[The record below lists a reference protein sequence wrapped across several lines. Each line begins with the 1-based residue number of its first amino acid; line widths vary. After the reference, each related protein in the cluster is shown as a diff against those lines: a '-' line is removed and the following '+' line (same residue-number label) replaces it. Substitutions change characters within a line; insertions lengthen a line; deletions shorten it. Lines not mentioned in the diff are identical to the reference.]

1 MFTPHFA
8 FFLQQSTED
17 KDINALVLLLFLH
30 KRTSPLRS
38 NDLILQGSLC
48 AHLSILT
55 DKRESRDKKLGEFQK
70 VLRVFSKVLRDFLE
84 KVGGFDAHSR
94 RFLVN
99 NRKTFALLSQKER
112 KHLDGRQGNPNFVL
126 IPIEDFPLQTFTK
139 TT

>member
-1 MFTPHFA
+1 M
-8 FFLQQSTED
+8 
-17 KDINALVLLLFLH
+17 N
-30 KRTSPLRS
+30 
-38 NDLILQGSLC
+38 LILQGSLC

-55 DKRESRDKKLGEFQK
+55 DKRESRDKKVG
-70 VLRVFSKVLRDFLE
+70 DFY
-84 KVGGFDAHSR
+84 AHSR

-126 IPIEDFPLQTFTK
+126 IPMEDFSLQTFTK

>member
-1 MFTPHFA
+1 M
-8 FFLQQSTED
+8 
-17 KDINALVLLLFLH
+17 N
-30 KRTSPLRS
+30 
-38 NDLILQGSLC
+38 LILQGSLC

-55 DKRESRDKKLGEFQK
+55 DKRESCDKKLGEFQK
-70 VLRVFSKVLRDFLE
+70 VLRGFLE
-84 KVGGFDAHSR
+84 KVGDFYAHSR

-126 IPIEDFPLQTFTK
+126 IPMEDFSLQTFTK

>member
-1 MFTPHFA
+1 M
-8 FFLQQSTED
+8 
-17 KDINALVLLLFLH
+17 N
-30 KRTSPLRS
+30 
-38 NDLILQGSLC
+38 LILQGSLC

-70 VLRVFSKVLRDFLE
+70 VLRVFSKVLRDFSKVLRDFLE
-84 KVGGFDAHSR
+84 KVGDFYAHSR

-126 IPIEDFPLQTFTK
+126 IPMEYFSLQTFTK

>member
-1 MFTPHFA
+1 MSSCFFFTKEQAH
-8 FFLQQSTED
+8 QGQM
-17 KDINALVLLLFLH
+17 N
-30 KRTSPLRS
+30 
-38 NDLILQGSLC
+38 LILQGSLC

-84 KVGGFDAHSR
+84 KVGDFYVHSR

-126 IPIEDFPLQTFTK
+126 IPMEDFLLQTFTK

>member
-1 MFTPHFA
+1 M
-8 FFLQQSTED
+8 
-17 KDINALVLLLFLH
+17 N
-30 KRTSPLRS
+30 
-38 NDLILQGSLC
+38 LILQGSLC

-70 VLRVFSKVLRDFLE
+70 SLGVFWKNLGDFY
-84 KVGGFDAHSR
+84 AHSR
-94 RFLVN
+94 RFLLN

-126 IPIEDFPLQTFTK
+126 IPMEYFSLQTFTK